1 MIEEG
6 YNEKIENEKFIR
18 KLDQIDNQLDEFEDN
33 F

>member
-18 KLDQIDNQLDEFEDN
+18 KLDQIENQLDEFEDN